1 ALRAAGAAPDAAF
14 ADMPAPEV
22 SLLRPPIGPPQLTNP
37 RMPRRAIESEPL
49 PEIETDP
56 AIEAFVLAK
65 DAFRRRTT
73 VTPERIAAFLDARLK
88 PGRSL
93 RGSDI
98 AIADVDAFV
107 VFQRLREIDVLF
119 DGALRARYRLA
130 PGEGR
135 LTNDWIDCPD
145 FTIERV
151 AEPKGRRGA
160 PAEAETREN
169 R

>member
-1 ALRAAGAAPDAAF
+1 LRAAGAAPEDAF
-14 ADMPAPEV
+14 PGMSAPEV
-22 SLLRPPIGPPQLTNP
+22 SLLRSPIGPPQLTNP

-73 VTPERIAAFLDARLK
+73 VTPERIAAFLDAHLA
-88 PGRSL
+88 PGRRL

-98 AIADVDAFV
+98 TIADVDAFV

-119 DGALRARYRLA
+119 DGSLRARYRLA

-135 LTNDWIDCPD
+135 LSNGWIDCPD
-145 FTIERV
+145 FSIERV
-151 AEPKGRRGA
+151 AEAKSRR
-160 PAEAETREN
+160 PAVQTR
-169 R
+169 